1 MGNYTDPKTYLGEI
15 HMTIL
20 NTYINAIESFKYIQ
34 QNSNKFIE
42 NKDSIEQ
49 LITEI
54 LRKLNNLKFI
64 SDKIQTNFTDKWF
77 EIVKNL
83 NLF

>member
-1 MGNYTDPKTYLGEI
+1 MRYN
-15 HMTIL
+15 HL
-20 NTYINAIESFKYIQ
+20 NIFKK
-34 QNSNKFIE
+34 NSIKFIE
-42 NKDSIEQ
+42 NKDSIQQ

-54 LRKLNNLKFI
+54 LRKLNNLKLI
-64 SDKIQTNFTDKWF
+64 TDKIQTNFTDKWF

>member
-1 MGNYTDPKTYLGEI
+1 MS
-15 HMTIL
+15 IL
-20 NTYINAIESFKYIQ
+20 KTYINAIESFKYIQ
-34 QNSNKFIE
+34 KNSIKFIE
-42 NKDSIEQ
+42 NKDSIQQ

-54 LRKLNNLKFI
+54 LRKLNNLKLI
-64 SDKIQTNFTDKWF
+64 TDKIQTNFTDKWF